1 MEYDAIIIGT
11 GQAGPPLAMSFAKN
25 GKKVAIIEKS
35 LLGGTCVNTGCTPTK
50 AYVASAR
57 RAYVLRHSEKLGVE
71 VGGSVK
77 VDLQKIK
84 KRKDELVQSSRESW
98 EKSFSEEKNI
108 KLFRGEARLQDLKR
122 VKVNEEVISGKS
134 IYINVGASPFVPEV
148 FQKVPFLTHET
159 ILELEE
165 IPKHLMI
172 VGGGYVGLEFA
183 QMFRRF
189 GSEVTIIERGGRLM
203 KQEDHDISKAIAEI
217 LQKEDISILFNTD
230 CTGAKEVKGGIELQ
244 LNVDKV
250 LKGTHLLVATGR
262 TPNTKKL
269 GLEKAGVEIDDKGYI
284 KVNDV
289 LQTNISHFYALGDC
303 NGEGAFTHT
312 SYNDFQIVNSQ
323 LFGEK
328 KIKLSHRIPCYAA
341 YIDPPLA
348 RVGLNEAQI
357 KEKGIKAKM
366 AFLEMNK
373 VARAKEMG
381 ETNGFLKIYIEE
393 ESGRILGASFLG
405 VRADEFIHLII
416 DTMYAGTS
424 YKVIR
429 DAVHI
434 HPTVS
439 ELIPTML
446 QDLKPLE

>member
-1 MEYDAIIIGT
+1 
-11 GQAGPPLAMSFAKN
+11 
-25 GKKVAIIEKS
+25 
-35 LLGGTCVNTGCTPTK
+35 
-50 AYVASAR
+50 
-57 RAYVLRHSEKLGVE
+57 
-71 VGGSVK
+71 
-77 VDLQKIK
+77 
-84 KRKDELVQSSRESW
+84 
-98 EKSFSEEKNI
+98 
-108 KLFRGEARLQDLKR
+108 
-122 VKVNEEVISGKS
+122 
-134 IYINVGASPFVPEV
+134 
-148 FQKVPFLTHET
+148 
-159 ILELEE
+159 
-165 IPKHLMI
+165 
-172 VGGGYVGLEFA
+172 
-183 QMFRRF
+183 
-189 GSEVTIIERGGRLM
+189 M
-203 KQEDHDISKAIAEI
+203 KQEDQDISEAIAEI
-217 LQKEDISILFNTD
+217 LEKEEISILFNTD
-230 CTGAKEVKGGIELQ
+230 CTDAKEVKGGIELQ
-244 LNVDKV
+244 LNDDKV

-262 TPNTKKL
+262 TPNTKEL

-289 LQTNISHFYALGDC
+289 LQTNISHIYALGDC

-328 KIKLSHRIPCYAA
+328 KLKLSHRIPCYAA

-348 RVGLNEAQI
+348 RAGLNEAQI

-381 ETNGFLKIYIEE
+381 ETNGFLKAYIEE

-416 DTMYAGTS
+416 DSMYAGAG
-424 YKVIR
+424 YEVIR